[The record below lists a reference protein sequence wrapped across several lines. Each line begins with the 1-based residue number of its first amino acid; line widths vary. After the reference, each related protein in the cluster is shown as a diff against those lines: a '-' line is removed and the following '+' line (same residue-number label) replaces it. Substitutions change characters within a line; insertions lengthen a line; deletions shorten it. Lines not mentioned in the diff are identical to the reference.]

1 MLAVPNGKK
10 WRTDYWALELAL
22 FRQVGF
28 DLCGEQ
34 GAKKIILTACHSG
47 KLKLACTRSD
57 VV

>member
-28 DLCGEQ
+28 DL
-34 GAKKIILTACHSG
+34 
-47 KLKLACTRSD
+47 
-57 VV
+57 